1 VVSKSDIIVVIPAL
15 NEAEAIG
22 SVINE
27 LKDLGYDDIL
37 VVDGYSS
44 DGTSEVAKRN
54 GARVVQQHGVGKT
67 GALRTAIDYVDRPWI
82 LVMDGDF
89 TYDPSSIE
97 LMLTHG
103 KKYDEVIG
111 ARKGGVQHVPLMNRF
126 GNWVIG
132 WVFKLLF
139 GSGLTD
145 VCSGMYLLR
154 TDVAKDL
161 DLTTRGFDLEVEVAS
176 QVAAKGRIT
185 EVPINYRRRIGKTKL
200 SLGDGLTIVTTV
212 LRLANVYN
220 PVLLYSGIAALAALP
235 GGAILV
241 WVAYRSLVDHVWH
254 SGYALFGIMLFLL
267 ATQAFTV
274 ATTSILINRSSQK
287 LYKILQDTLVN
298 ARKQGNP

>member
-1 VVSKSDIIVVIPAL
+1 MTFPSHRTQTSTNVSAVSKSDIVVVIPAL

-27 LKDLGYDDIL
+27 LKGLGYDDIL
-37 VVDGYSS
+37 VVDGYSC

-111 ARKGGVQHVPLMNRF
+111 ARKGGVRHIPLVNRF

-132 WVFKLLF
+132 WVFRLLF

-176 QVAAKGRIT
+176 QVAAKGEDNR
-185 EVPINYRRRIGKTKL
+185 GADKL
-200 SLGDGLTIVTTV
+200 QA
-212 LRLANVYN
+212 AN
-220 PVLLYSGIAALAALP
+220 
-235 GGAILV
+235 
-241 WVAYRSLVDHVWH
+241 WQEE
-254 SGYALFGIMLFLL
+254 ALFRRWLNDRNNRAQARERIQPGTALFWYCG
-267 ATQAFTV
+267 ACSFARGSDIGVGCVQV
-274 ATTSILINRSSQK
+274 A
-287 LYKILQDTLVN
+287 
-298 ARKQGNP
+298 G